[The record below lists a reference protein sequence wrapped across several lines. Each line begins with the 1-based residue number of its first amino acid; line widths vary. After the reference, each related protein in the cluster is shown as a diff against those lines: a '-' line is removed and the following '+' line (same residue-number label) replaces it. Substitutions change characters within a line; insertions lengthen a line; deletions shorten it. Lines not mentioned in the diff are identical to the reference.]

1 MADLGL
7 SSFIAGLAGNT
18 RVPQVSNDA
27 FYNQIIQN
35 NINEKRLKEARA
47 YQEQQT
53 EKAMKY
59 QRQLLQEKM
68 GLELEEERRRA
79 LASWVA
85 ENSRLVDET
94 DKKSVDAYN
103 KAYETQ
109 RRLLWGGKAIPATVT
124 PKEEKPKKKGEGI
137 IPATWKILF
146 GSEADTAPVERV
158 ASEIGRGLLHTGSMV
173 KKSVEKGG
181 IVGAPAEYMTQ
192 AFDPFVQAYQQNIAM
207 PTQQGMDYLAQLLG
221 KEAK

>member
-7 SSFIAGLAGNT
+7 SSFVAGLAGAT

-27 FYNQIIQN
+27 FYNDIIRQK
-35 NINEKRLKEARA
+35 INEKQLSEARA

-59 QRQLLQEKM
+59 QKELMSYKLGM
-68 GLELEEERRRA
+68 ELEDRRRQA

-85 ENSRLVDET
+85 ENSRLVDEN

-103 KAYETQ
+103 KAYKTQ
-109 RRLLWGGKAIPATVT
+109 RRLLWGGEAIPATVT

-158 ASEIGRGLLHTGSMV
+158 ASEIGRGLLDTGSMV

-207 PTQQGMDYLAQLLG
+207 PIQQGMDYLAQLLG

>member
-7 SSFIAGLAGNT
+7 SSFIAGLAGAT

-124 PKEEKPKKKGEGI
+124 PKEEKPKGKGMGGFG
-137 IPATWKILF
+137 KFLF
-146 GSEADTAPVERV
+146 GEEQGAKVNEATAE
-158 ASEIGRGLLHTGSMV
+158 LLT
-173 KKSVEKGG
+173 K
-181 IVGAPAEYMTQ
+181 
-192 AFDPFVQAYQQNIAM
+192 AYQGIGEKYKEGGVVGFVTPYGLTAEVL
-207 PTQQGMDYLAQLLG
+207 DRIKQLQ
-221 KEAK
+221 EAEKMK